1 MLWIKTNEW
10 VIGMKKLMKNY
21 FIIFTKY
28 NTALQIY
35 LFFKIFRQSFANIVT
50 NNLSTMFDIQQYI
63 FMYTINKI
71 TPLYQNKLQHQC
83 QYIFFY
89 KTSIIMDF
97 KFLLIIFKN
106 SGKLLWTPSSIDSK
120 NNLLRIKLSF
130 HIFTNPFCE
139 FILQHLIRFFLNKIS
154 TPTRIHI

>member
-1 MLWIKTNEW
+1 
-10 VIGMKKLMKNY
+10 MKKLMKNY

-106 SGKLLWTPSSIDSK
+106 SGKLL
-120 NNLLRIKLSF
+120 
-130 HIFTNPFCE
+130 
-139 FILQHLIRFFLNKIS
+139 
-154 TPTRIHI
+154 